1 MKVKNT
7 IAYSGLPSVTEYL
20 PDSVARILESLGR
33 NDIDEIR
40 LRRDREASVTC
51 GEENIMLGV
60 TLTGREMDGLML
72 KITDG
77 SVYSHANT
85 IRRGY
90 VTLLSGVRVGISG
103 RAVFENGVLTGISDV
118 SSLSFRIPRA
128 VRGCGDYIAY
138 LLGRERYKHGILIY
152 SPPGGGKTTVLRDV
166 CRILSLGDKPLRISV
181 IDSRDEICR
190 GESFGTVDVLSG
202 FGRAEG
208 IEIAVRTLSPQL
220 IVCDEIGSG
229 EDSQAILS
237 LRHNGVPLLASA
249 HGDSLRELLTR
260 PFIGELHSAGIFSG
274 YVGLERTCDGIG
286 YKYTSRK
293 EAVRYDS

>member
-20 PDSVARILESLGR
+20 PDSVARVLESLGR
-33 NDIDEIR
+33 DDIDEIR

-138 LLGRERYKHGILIY
+138 LLGREGFRRGLLIY

-166 CRILSLGDKPLRISV
+166 CRILSLGDNPLRIAV

-220 IVCDEIGSG
+220 LVCDEIGSG

-237 LRHNGVPLLASA
+237 LRHSGVPLLASA

-260 PFIGELHSAGIFSG
+260 PFIGELHRAEIFSG